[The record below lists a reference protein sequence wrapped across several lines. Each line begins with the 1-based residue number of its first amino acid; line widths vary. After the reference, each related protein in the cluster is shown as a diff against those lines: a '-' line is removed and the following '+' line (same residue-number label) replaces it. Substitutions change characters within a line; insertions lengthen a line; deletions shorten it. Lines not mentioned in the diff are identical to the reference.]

1 MRRRAAALLLI
12 IAVGGCTSGGG
23 PYQGGT
29 PCAGCYSGFG
39 PGHEPPTVPGFQG
52 PWGQPLPMAAPY
64 SANPPSP
71 FKAQAMLNQNMPL
84 NLVAS
89 QGQAN
94 SGIQQMAYTPGGC
107 PGGVCPP
114 GGCPGGYCPPNPFAP
129 PGGYLAPPG
138 MPAAPGMAPGM
149 PMGPGMPMMPG
160 AGMPTGPMPPMP
172 PVGAMPS
179 PGAMM
184 PPVFPPGAVAAVGA
198 LHGTDRPR
206 FPVQR
211 TQVRFVR
218 PSGMKVAWFTTTAD
232 GKPGYSENAIEV
244 PGRYNFLQ
252 AAIYRLKL
260 TNIEGQPGL
269 EVYPTLEVVPAN
281 PRTEEF
287 LAHSYVPVQFTKEDF
302 RQVASGNYLVKVI
315 YLPRREF
322 QDGAILPPGE
332 IVSTQLEPGADPI
345 SEALR
350 RGDILLV
357 IRMGGIDQEAPNTPP
372 LGTPGPAPACP
383 PGLALPP
390 QVPAVGMGPGMP
402 PPGRMLP
409 YTLPPAGP
417 TAPGGAAQVPPGP
430 TFHPAATPGTPV
442 SRLPDPATLRQ
453 TSSSAVPPPP
463 LSSPF
468 IT

>member
-1 MRRRAAALLLI
+1 MGRRAALLMLVA
-12 IAVGGCTSGGG
+12 AVGGCCTSGNG
-23 PYQGGT
+23 PYQAGT

-52 PWGQPLPMAAPY
+52 PWGQPVPVRPPY
-64 SANPPSP
+64 SANPPTP
-71 FKAQAMLNQNMPL
+71 WKAQAMMAQNVPL
-84 NLVAS
+84 DLVAS
-89 QGQAN
+89 GKGGPT
-94 SGIQQMAYTPGGC
+94 SGVQQVAYTPGGC
-107 PGGVCPP
+107 PGGVCPA
-114 GGCPGGYCPPNPFAP
+114 NPFVP
-129 PGGYLAPPG
+129 PGGLIAPPG
-138 MPAAPGMAPGM
+138 MPAAPGM
-149 PMGPGMPMMPG
+149 GPGMPMMPG
-160 AGMPTGPMPPMP
+160 PGVGGPLPPIPPMGPMPPPAGVMP
-172 PVGAMPS
+172 PP
-179 PGAMM
+179 
-184 PPVFPPGAVAAVGA
+184 FPPGAVAAVGA
-198 LHGTDRPR
+198 LHGTDRPH

-211 TQVRFVR
+211 TQVRFVA
-218 PSGMKVAWFTTTAD
+218 PSGMKVAWYTLTAD
-232 GKPGYSENAIEV
+232 GKPTYSENAIEV

-322 QDGAILPPGE
+322 QEGAILPPGE

-383 PGLALPP
+383 PGAAVPP
-390 QVPAVGMGPGMP
+390 TPAVGMGPGMP

-409 YTLPPAGP
+409 YPMPPAQPPATGGGTSIP
-417 TAPGGAAQVPPGP
+417 TAPAFRP
-430 TFHPAATPGTPV
+430 TANPGTPV

-453 TSSSAVPPPP
+453 TGSSAVPPGPDVP
-463 LSSPF
+463 
-468 IT
+468 